1 MNLIIY
7 AIWLIFLVSMG
18 VYIFWKRQD
27 WYLFLIPLFI
37 ITAMYIGLS
46 FISIWLSNIFAV
58 IVIGYII
65 YGFTNKR
72 ARKLR
77 RDIAREKEILK
88 KEYKK
93 ELVDNQLTFK
103 DFSLP
108 SGKKIDYIDFREKRI
123 YFLKPYSNN
132 CNKQY
137 KKTMSQYIAELEK
150 VYGGIWTYYID
161 TFD

>member
-18 VYIFWKRQD
+18 LYIFWKRQD

-37 ITAMYIGLS
+37 ITAIYIGLS

-108 SGKKIDYIDFREKRI
+108 SGKKIDYIDFREKEFI
-123 YFLKPYSNN
+123 FSNHIQIIVIN
-132 CNKQY
+132 SIKKQ
-137 KKTMSQYIAELEK
+137 
-150 VYGGIWTYYID
+150 
-161 TFD
+161 